1 MMADLVAYLRSTD
14 PDFVIYSARAI
25 GAACCEKENLQRLMD
40 LNGVRILWSLM
51 KSPFSG
57 VQAAATRA
65 LVPFLKSDQAPTIVR
80 TFVDGL
86 DLLVDLL
93 RSDDRE
99 VQASACMAIS
109 EVARDRE
116 NLAVMT
122 DLGLV
127 ELLSRLLPTSHDSV
141 RKPLAD
147 AIGVS
152 ANWANNRRRFGEENA
167 VGPLVS
173 YLKPPSSNKEV
184 HAATAK
190 ALKALSEDPENSNKL
205 RYAKVVDYLL
215 IMVES
220 KDEDL
225 QMAAA
230 VAIRNIRT
238 NCARKDTDRV

>member
-1 MMADLVAYLRSTD
+1 MR
-14 PDFVIYSARAI
+14 
-25 GAACCEKENLQRLMD
+25 
-40 LNGVRILWSLM
+40 LNGIRMLWSLM
-51 KSPFSG
+51 KSPYSG

-65 LVPFLKSDQAPTIVR
+65 LVPFLKDPTSPAIVR

-86 DLLVDLL
+86 VFLVDLL
-93 RSDDRE
+93 KSNDPD

-109 EVARDRE
+109 EIAKDKE

-127 ELLSRLLPTSHDSV
+127 ELLSRLLVTKLDSV

-152 ANWANNRRRFGEENA
+152 ANYGNNRRKFGEEGA
-167 VGPLVS
+167 VDPLVS
-173 YLKPPSSNKEV
+173 YLRPPSNNKNV

-205 RYAKVVDYLL
+205 RHAGVVDNLL
-215 IMVES
+215 LMVES
-220 KDEDL
+220 KEPDL

-238 NCARKDTDRV
+238 NCVKVNQD

>member
-1 MMADLVAYLRSTD
+1 MR
-14 PDFVIYSARAI
+14 
-25 GAACCEKENLQRLMD
+25 
-40 LNGVRILWSLM
+40 LNGVRTLWSLM
-51 KSPFSG
+51 KSPVPG

-65 LVPFLKSDQAPTIVR
+65 LVPFLKSSTSPPIVR

-86 DLLVDLL
+86 ELLVDLL
-93 RSDDRE
+93 RSNDAE
-99 VQASACMAIS
+99 VQESACMAVTQI
-109 EVARDRE
+109 AKDKE

-127 ELLSRLLPTSHDSV
+127 ELLSRLLSTKQDSV

-147 AIGVS
+147 AIGVAADWS
-152 ANWANNRRRFGEENA
+152 NNRRRFGEEGA
-167 VGPLVS
+167 VDPLVS
-173 YLKPPSSNKEV
+173 YLRPPSSNKEV

-190 ALKALSEDPENSNKL
+190 ALKALSEDAENSKKL
-205 RYAKVVDYLL
+205 SQAGVVEYLL

-220 KDEDL
+220 EDPDL

-238 NCARKDTDRV
+238 NRA